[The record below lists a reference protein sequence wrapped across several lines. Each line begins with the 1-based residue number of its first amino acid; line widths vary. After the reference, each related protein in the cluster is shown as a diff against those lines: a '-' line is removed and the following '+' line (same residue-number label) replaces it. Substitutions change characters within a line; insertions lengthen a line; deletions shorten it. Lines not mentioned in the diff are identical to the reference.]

1 LALGCKQTGAWAPS
15 RDAVEPPEPG
25 SLAVFMRSYQEQLE
39 VEQYFKVQNLGIRSY
54 WMGLRIPGLA
64 ASPW

>member
-1 LALGCKQTGAWAPS
+1 
-15 RDAVEPPEPG
+15 
-25 SLAVFMRSYQEQLE
+25 MRSYQEQLE